1 MEENGRFECD
11 VAIVGTGV
19 AGLYCALNLPR
30 TLKIAI
36 VTKALEKECDSY
48 LAQGGIC
55 VLKSPDDYES
65 YFEDTMRA
73 GHYENRKE
81 SVDAMISSSPEVISD
96 LVGLG
101 VRFEKNEDGS
111 FKYTR
116 EGAHSTPRILF
127 HEDITGKEITSHLLE
142 AVKKLTNVSI
152 FENTAMLD
160 IITGKIGE
168 TEKCLGIIVQT
179 NDSFLS
185 KFKKSRTKDKKNLVP
200 LYAKSV
206 VWACGGIGGLFE
218 HSTNF
223 PHLTGDALAVSIL
236 HGIPLENPDYIQ
248 IHPTTLFKKAENGE
262 RIGKKE
268 RSFLISES
276 VRGEKGILLNSK
288 GERFVNELL
297 PRDKVTEAILAE
309 MAREG
314 SDHVLLSMEKISGEE
329 IRTHFRHI
337 WKKCL
342 EEGFDCTR
350 EPIPVV
356 PAQHYFMGGVA
367 VDQDSR
373 TSMEGLYAVGE
384 TSCNGVHGKNRLA
397 SNSLLESLVFAKRA
411 AKSIESDLA
420 RDGNSVSVEGEI
432 KWEKFLDTERL
443 FANYRS
449 LVLEEIERWKK
460 MHESRGG

>member
-1 MEENGRFECD
+1 M
-11 VAIVGTGV
+11 
-19 AGLYCALNLPR
+19 
-30 TLKIAI
+30 
-36 VTKALEKECDSY
+36 
-48 LAQGGIC
+48 
-55 VLKSPDDYES
+55 
-65 YFEDTMRA
+65 
-73 GHYENRKE
+73 
-81 SVDAMISSSPEVISD
+81 
-96 LVGLG
+96 
-101 VRFEKNEDGS
+101 
-111 FKYTR
+111 
-116 EGAHSTPRILF
+116 
-127 HEDITGKEITSHLLE
+127 
-142 AVKKLTNVSI
+142 
-152 FENTAMLD
+152 
-160 IITGKIGE
+160 
-168 TEKCLGIIVQT
+168 
-179 NDSFLS
+179 
-185 KFKKSRTKDKKNLVP
+185 
-200 LYAKSV
+200 
-206 VWACGGIGGLFE
+206 
-218 HSTNF
+218 
-223 PHLTGDALAVSIL
+223 
-236 HGIPLENPDYIQ
+236 
-248 IHPTTLFKKAENGE
+248 
-262 RIGKKE
+262 
-268 RSFLISES
+268 
-276 VRGEKGILLNSK
+276 RGEKGILLNSK

-384 TSCNGVHGKNRLA
+384 TSCKGVHGKNRLA

-411 AKSIESDLA
+411 AKSIESDLT
-420 RDGNSVSVEGEI
+420 RDGNSFSAEVEI

-449 LVLEEIERWKK
+449 LVLVEIERWKK